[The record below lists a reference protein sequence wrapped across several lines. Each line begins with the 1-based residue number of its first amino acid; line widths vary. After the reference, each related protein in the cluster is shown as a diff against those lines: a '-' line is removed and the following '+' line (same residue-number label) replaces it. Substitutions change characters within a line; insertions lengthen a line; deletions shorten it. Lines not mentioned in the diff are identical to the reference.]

1 VTAVSP
7 EIEEPVSAEPV
18 PSEPP
23 SPWWSFP
30 ASAWAAVALVLA
42 WFSLQLARFIGEA
55 PDLDSL
61 IGFRGSALIYRD
73 GFEGLVKGINGE
85 GVHPPLMD
93 LINFAGFALFGPQP
107 GSIQIMS
114 IPLFV
119 IFALALERLLAHY
132 IPSATKR
139 VLAVLVI
146 ASCPA
151 IALPLY
157 SVWRE
162 ALMSITLVIALAI
175 ALRRDVPRP
184 VLLGCVLAV
193 LPLTKETGIVFVV
206 PFAVDAAVAA
216 APSLRERAVRAGTV
230 VGIPLFAAFLWR
242 LLREITNSPSWQT
255 WVFSDHADDG
265 PYVVV
270 LRAMF
275 GFEDGVYLRQNL
287 ANAFIVNYL
296 WVPTLLAI
304 VTLVLIFRRRGGA
317 RRQRAAGLLLGLAA
331 IYAWT
336 TLTYPTFTEPR
347 YATPVIVITLLIVF
361 IGLGLWPRRA
371 QPFILAALL
380 LVFVAGAWYPTDPV
394 SRGIWGTTSVGGEL
408 IYDTAERQRG
418 PDRMNINFA
427 TLNATER
434 MNARLRRIYASGAT
448 LVAGDCNS
456 MKFGEKLAA
465 VGDLRSWFDRG
476 LPGARP
482 LRCVFPQDLPPD
494 AANGPE
500 KIALVR
506 TPEEDASGQPLPVSG
521 PSIVVIH

>member
-1 VTAVSP
+1 VSP
-7 EIEEPVSAEPV
+7 EISEPVEAEPV
-18 PSEPP
+18 GADPP
-23 SPWWSFP
+23 SPWWHFP

-42 WFSLQLARFIGEA
+42 WFAVQLARFIGEA

-73 GFEGLVKGINGE
+73 GLEGLVKGINGE

-119 IFALALERLLAHY
+119 IFALAGERLLERF
-132 IPSATKR
+132 IPSTGKR
-139 VLAVLVI
+139 VLAVLVL
-146 ASCPA
+146 ASFPA

-162 ALMSITLVIALAI
+162 ALMSITLAIALAV

-184 VLLGCVLAV
+184 VLLGGVLAL

-216 APSLRERAVRAGTV
+216 APSLRERAERAGTV
-230 VGIPLFAAFLWR
+230 IGIPLFAAFLWR
-242 LLREITNSPSWQT
+242 LLREIVDSPSWQT

-275 GFEDGVYLRQNL
+275 GFEDGIYLRQNL

-296 WVPTLLAI
+296 WVPTLLAL
-304 VTLVLIFRRRGGA
+304 VTLVLIFRRRSA
-317 RRQRAAGLLLGLAA
+317 VRQRAAWLLLGLAA

-347 YATPVIVITLLIVF
+347 YATPVIVITLLVVF
-361 IGLGLWPRRA
+361 VGFGAWPRRA
-371 QPFILAALL
+371 QPFILGALL
-380 LVFVAGAWYPTDPV
+380 FVSVAGAWYPTDPL
-394 SRGIWGTTSVGGEL
+394 SRALWGTTSVGGEL
-408 IYDTAERQRG
+408 IYDTPERQRG

-448 LVAGDCNS
+448 LVAGDCNA

-476 LPGARP
+476 IPGARP
-482 LRCVFPQDLPPD
+482 LRCVFPQDLPPG

-506 TPEEDASGQPLPVSG
+506 TPEEDASGQPLPVAG